1 MTGWAQNIDDL
12 AGAVA
17 DLLTDTSVRT
27 SPLNDAAAA
36 LACRDAVVV
45 GLRQL
50 VGSVADMP
58 PVAQARPL
66 QMVDVINRPAQALQQ
81 ALAELPRA
89 S

>member
-1 MTGWAQNIDDL
+1 VADVTGWSQNIDEL

-27 SPLNDAAAA
+27 SPLTDAAAA

-50 VGSVADMP
+50 VGSVADMQL
-58 PVAQARPL
+58 ATARPL
-66 QMVDVINRPAQALQQ
+66 QMFDVTNPGST
-81 ALAELPRA
+81 A
-89 S
+89 SP